1 MSKLKGFRNW
11 KKWFQCAAVRSIK
24 TFAQTVVAML
34 PASAM
39 ITDVSWVTML
49 YTAAFAAVASLITS
63 LAGLPEEEIT

>member
-1 MSKLKGFRNW
+1 M
-11 KKWFQCAAVRSIK
+11 
-24 TFAQTVVAML
+24 VAML

-39 ITDVSWVTML
+39 LTEVSWITML